1 MQATGLVQSRQLLIL
16 LLQEAQSPVEVRKN
30 RSWHWEQITLE
41 LTERVQVWQL
51 LLALEQDWQVL
62 DVEFR

>member
-1 MQATGLVQSRQLLIL
+1 
-16 LLQEAQSPVEVRKN
+16 
-30 RSWHWEQITLE
+30 
-41 LTERVQVWQL
+41 L